1 MEFED
6 IQNICARH
14 ITHADTI
21 HDIHKRFLQSAQILS
36 RAAIPNWSF
45 SFLLSRKVARQI
57 RKNSLRDVDTVSEDT
72 LENEWKKEEIFARWK
87 VPSVLDNDVWK
98 LI

>member
-1 MEFED
+1 MYICSLFQTLPIHSGPILPIQDSRLLVIMPMEFED

-36 RAAIPNWSF
+36 RAAIPN
-45 SFLLSRKVARQI
+45 
-57 RKNSLRDVDTVSEDT
+57 
-72 LENEWKKEEIFARWK
+72 
-87 VPSVLDNDVWK
+87 
-98 LI
+98 